1 MAFDPGVPEN
11 SLRGKQILIVGRDYY
26 FYTREI
32 IAELRGTFGASVMFR
47 AIEPPS
53 FVYRVLKKAGMRLVW
68 WLRRYH
74 DDVIS
79 AAQRQTPDI
88 VLFIQVHQIGVM
100 VERYRRAFPAARFV
114 LYYWDSLKTHHYLP
128 YAKYFHRV
136 CTFDRLDAEQNPEL
150 EYLPLFFSERF
161 RELRKKHHV
170 IYDMAFVGVAVS
182 MRRYDQLLSVRAW
195 AKANGIVLF
204 DYVVVSP
211 ILYFRRL
218 LCGQLLRAVHFS
230 ALGEQE
236 LLRVYGGS
244 RAVLDLPN
252 NTQTGYTMRT
262 FEALG
267 AHRKLITANRNITH
281 EDFYSAASVFVIGE
295 HGELPDR
302 SFLYSDVNF
311 SSALESYFLP
321 MWIRRL
327 LRSQ

>member
-1 MAFDPGVPEN
+1 MAFDPGGPGDP
-11 SLRGKQILIVGRDYY
+11 LRGKRILIVGRDYY

-53 FVYRVLKKAGMRLVW
+53 LVYRILKKAGIRLVW

-74 DDVIS
+74 RSVIV
-79 AAQRQTPDI
+79 AAQRETPDI

-100 VERYRRAFPAARFV
+100 VESYRQAFQSARFV

-128 YAKYFHRV
+128 YAKYFDRV
-136 CTFDRLDAEQNPEL
+136 CTFDRLDAAQIPEF
-150 EYLPLFFSERF
+150 EYLPLFFAERF
-161 RELRKKHHV
+161 RDLRKKRQM

-182 MRRYDQLLSVRAW
+182 MRRYDQLLNVRAW
-195 AKANGIVLF
+195 AKANGISLF

-218 LCGQLLRAVHFS
+218 LRGQLMREVHFKS
-230 ALGEQE
+230 LGEQE
-236 LLRVYGGS
+236 LLMVYSSS
-244 RAVLDLPN
+244 RSVLDLPN

-267 AHRKLITANRNITH
+267 AHRKLVTANRNVIN
-281 EDFYSAASVFVIGE
+281 EDFYTAESVFVIGE
-295 HGELPDR
+295 RGELPDR
-302 SFLYSDVNF
+302 SFLDSEANF
-311 SSALESYFLP
+311 SSALESYFLRT
-321 MWIRRL
+321 WIGRL
-327 LRSQ
+327 LRPH